1 MEKYTKV
8 TVVIV
13 LCVLAVSAGS
23 IVDTKFQKPVISVSS
38 SVFEGGKE
46 MTIYNDGRVT
56 SREYHIYPNSKRI
69 TIREGNVSEE
79 EINALLNLFSN
90 LTEYEY
96 TVTLTENIKHLFEPF
111 GNAKISCIP
120 LNKSLSLGPRPPSF
134 PEPETATITAKELLE
149 RIDKIYAGAEISEI
163 RDEFAGPY
171 RISLNIEPYAESYG
185 VNQIIT
191 FNASLRW
198 LPFTNR
204 TKSHDK
210 TLRYSYTLADNY
222 TAEWDFGD
230 GSKGYGEIVIHSYS
244 SPGNYRV
251 KLRVGTARG
260 GVEIHGTERYRTIN
274 ITPPPTVTPAQ
285 SPKVPGFEVVFT
297 IAGLLVVAY
306 LRRR

>member
-1 MEKYTKV
+1 
-8 TVVIV
+8 
-13 LCVLAVSAGS
+13 
-23 IVDTKFQKPVISVSS
+23 
-38 SVFEGGKE
+38 

-120 LNKSLSLGPRPPSF
+120 LNKSLGLGLRPPSF
-134 PEPETATITAKELLE
+134 PELETVTITAKELLE

-274 ITPPPTVTPAQ
+274 ISHS
-285 SPKVPGFEVVFT
+285 SPSHSS
-297 IAGLLVVAY
+297 A
-306 LRRR
+306 